1 MQFGKAASYAI
12 ERGTGRA
19 ITMEEGI
26 DMLKAA
32 EEEGLVHVIGNSR
45 TLGNIIC
52 NCCDDC
58 CMNWPVDR
66 NGNRKSF
73 VLPSRFQAAVD
84 VELCSSCETCLD
96 RCPFDAISMEGENDT
111 ALVDGEKC
119 MGCGVCQVTC
129 PDEAITLTEVRSQ
142 DFVPAAH

>member
-1 MQFGKAASYAI
+1 
-12 ERGTGRA
+12 
-19 ITMEEGI
+19 
-26 DMLKAA
+26 MLRAA

-52 NCCDDC
+52 NCCEDC

-66 NGNRKSF
+66 NGKRKYLI
-73 VLPSRFQAAVD
+73 LPSRFQAVVD
-84 VELCSSCETCLD
+84 AGLCSSCESCLD
-96 RCPFDAISMEGENDT
+96 RCPFDAINMEGEEGM

-129 PDEAITLTEVRSQ
+129 ADEAIDLKEVRPE